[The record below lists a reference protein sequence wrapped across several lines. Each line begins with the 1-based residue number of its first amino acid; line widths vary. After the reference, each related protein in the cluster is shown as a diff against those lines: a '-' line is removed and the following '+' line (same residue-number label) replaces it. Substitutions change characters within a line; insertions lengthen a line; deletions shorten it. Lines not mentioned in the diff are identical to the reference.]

1 MAEAAGLDVQ
11 PVKRIGGMRK
21 IVRTWSTNGPSAT
34 AKFCSL
40 QGAHRLAWGGA
51 KLTAPAKTAK
61 RPVARVMTLVA
72 PPFSVT
78 STVTNDEESATIEGH
93 LVTWNEKGEMTY
105 PPNHEELWGEA
116 SEATK
121 RVLKKYARRM
131 LGDMFVEGLPVSQ
144 TLKKTIGPNF
154 ATCESECE
162 SEESEE

>member
-78 STVTNDEESATIEGH
+78 STVTNDEESAAWHG
-93 LVTWNEKGEMTY
+93 
-105 PPNHEELWGEA
+105 P
-116 SEATK
+116 
-121 RVLKKYARRM
+121 RM
-131 LGDMFVEGLPVSQ
+131 IDS
-144 TLKKTIGPNF
+144 
-154 ATCESECE
+154 SH
-162 SEESEE
+162 